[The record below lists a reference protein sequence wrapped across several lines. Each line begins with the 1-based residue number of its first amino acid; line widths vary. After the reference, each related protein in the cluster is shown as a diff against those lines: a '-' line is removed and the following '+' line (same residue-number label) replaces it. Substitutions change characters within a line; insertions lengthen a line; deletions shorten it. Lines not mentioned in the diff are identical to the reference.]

1 MLFYME
7 EYKPNNI
14 QNFNFKLNFD
24 YETNSN
30 EGYIKIIKS
39 LKQMNTFL
47 NETNV
52 VQLLLIYHTSKKLE
66 ISEHIKKFITLMSIE
81 YINNYSFFLIILEL
95 LHIKKY
101 LINTSFD
108 NENIHSNIIINQINI
123 YLDFVKKDYY
133 IIDFITKLENED
145 ITLIQLNNFF
155 SNISLNFSF
164 YYTFDEFY
172 NIFIEKILIKNN
184 NLNFIE
190 KHKDNLKKI
199 YVEIQTLINEIHDI
213 TKISKCKTDE
223 PFLLKIKEIIF
234 HMSKL

>member
-1 MLFYME
+1 ME
-7 EYKPNNI
+7 EYKPNST
-14 QNFNFKLNFD
+14 QQFNFKLNFD
-24 YETNSN
+24 YETNNN
-30 EGYIKIIKS
+30 EGFTKIIKS
-39 LKQMNTFL
+39 LKQMNNFL

-52 VQLLLIYHTSKKLE
+52 VQLLLIYHTSKNLE
-66 ISEHIKKFITLMSIE
+66 IAEHIKKFIMLMSIE

-123 YLDFVKKDYY
+123 YLDFLKQDYY
-133 IIDFITKLENED
+133 IIRFITQLENED
-145 ITLIQLNNFF
+145 ITLMQLNNFF

-172 NIFIEKILIKNN
+172 NVFIEKILMKNN
-184 NLNFIE
+184 NFNFIE
-190 KHKDNLKKI
+190 KHKENLKKNYI
-199 YVEIQTLINEIHDI
+199 EIQTIINEVHDI

-223 PFLLKIKEIIF
+223 SFLLKIKEIIF